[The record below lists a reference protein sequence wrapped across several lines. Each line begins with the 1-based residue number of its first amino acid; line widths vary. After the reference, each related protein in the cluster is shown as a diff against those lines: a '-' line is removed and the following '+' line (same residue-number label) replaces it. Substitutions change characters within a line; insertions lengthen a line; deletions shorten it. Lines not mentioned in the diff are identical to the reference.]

1 MRQDIQFLR
10 GLAVS
15 IVILNHAGFWP
26 YSGYLGVDI
35 FFVISGYLI
44 TGMLQKQISE
54 NNFSFVS
61 FYARRAKRLLPA
73 AFTTFAFCAIAAP
86 FFLGSQELQSFKEQV
101 IGALTFLANMVLL
114 SQAGYFDGASELK
127 PLLHIW
133 SLAVEEQYY
142 FFLPLFLFL
151 LPRRY
156 WVVGTMLV
164 MLSSVTLCAYL
175 MRGHPDSA
183 FYLLPTRA
191 WEMGIGS
198 MVALTRLDITRPK
211 WTKVVFWPSFAT
223 VLILPF
229 MKLEFSHPGAITG
242 VICLATAIIII
253 NQRDFFQKN
262 PATRTMAWI
271 GNSSYSLYLM
281 HWPVIAFANNAYM
294 GDQPASVRIM
304 LIAIGV
310 ALGLALYYGVERP
323 VHKAKSFKP
332 VTAYS
337 AILGLLVAAFLV
349 PLKLSATSQANTA
362 FPIEN
367 FRDPNAGLDMACSQ
381 NGKYTPYLQC
391 QSSSSPTVALWGD
404 SFAMHLAQALNASK
418 DANFVQA
425 TRSACLPVLRY
436 SQFAESGRNNK
447 EWAIGCIEFND
458 DVFASI
464 VNSDNIDVVILAST
478 FKGFTQ
484 GDPYLAMVKTSDNM
498 QNSSPISEKQ
508 SLTALTFTIDQLR
521 SFGKKVVIMAPPPS
535 SRQDMSACLER
546 RMKNLITFNG
556 GDCSISIAEDKT
568 SYGKE
573 TQLLKRLS
581 EIADVGVVDLRENLC
596 TDTKCLTIL
605 NGIPLYRDWGHLSI
619 PGSAEIGKQ
628 FNLYANLIRIAR

>member
-10 GLAVS
+10 GFAVS

-26 YSGYLGVDI
+26 HSGFLGVDV

-44 TGMLQKQISE
+44 TGMLQKQIAE
-54 NNFSFVS
+54 NNFSFIN
-61 FYARRAKRLLPA
+61 FYTRRAKRLLPA
-73 AFTTFAFCAIAAP
+73 AFTTFVLCAVAAP

-101 IGALTFLANMVLL
+101 IGALTFSANMVLL
-114 SQAGYFDGASELK
+114 SQAGYFDGTSELK

-151 LPRRY
+151 LPRKY
-156 WVVGTMLV
+156 WIFGTMLV
-164 MLSSVTLCAYL
+164 MLSSATLCAYL
-175 MRGHPDSA
+175 MQGHPDAA

-198 MVALTRLDITRPK
+198 MVALTRLDITRPR
-211 WTKVVFWPSFAT
+211 WAKVVFWPSFAT
-223 VLILPF
+223 ILILPF
-229 MKLEFSHPGAITG
+229 MKIEFSHPGFVTG
-242 VICLATAIIII
+242 IICIATAVIII
-253 NQRDFFQKN
+253 NQRAFFQAN
-262 PATRTMAWI
+262 FLTRTVAWI
-271 GNSSYSLYLM
+271 GNPSYSLYLT

-294 GDQPASVRIM
+294 GEQPVSVRIM

-323 VHKAKSFKP
+323 IHKAKSFKP
-332 VTAYS
+332 VTAYT
-337 AILGLLVAAFLV
+337 AIIGVLVAVFLV
-349 PLKLSATSQANTA
+349 PLKLSATSHANAA
-362 FPIEN
+362 FSIEN
-367 FRDPNAGLDMACSQ
+367 FRDANAGLDMTCSQ
-381 NGKYTPYLQC
+381 NGRYTPFSQC

-404 SFAMHLAQALNASK
+404 SFAMHLAQALNAST

-436 SQFAESGRNNK
+436 SQFTESGRNNK
-447 EWAIGCIEFND
+447 EWANGCIEFND

-484 GDPYLAMVKTSDNM
+484 GDPYRAMVRTSDNI
-498 QNSSPISEKQ
+498 QNSFPISEEQ

-535 SRQDMSACLER
+535 SRRDMSACLER

-556 GDCSISIAEDKT
+556 GDCSISIAEDRK

-573 TQLLKRLS
+573 TRMLERLS
-581 EIADVGVVDLRENLC
+581 EIADVDVIDLREKLC

-619 PGSAEIGKQ
+619 PGSGEIGKQ
-628 FNLYANLIRIAR
+628 FDLYSKLVSAAK